1 MAQPRKMLLVDDNDE
16 SRYQLQ
22 TLLEFAGEKVVT
34 RTCEKTITNIED
46 NLFALVINANSL
58 GDYSLETITEK
69 YPHTPIILVDSNKNH
84 PLIQQQHDWRVIGSL
99 ALPLKYPDMMALIR
113 KCESFKPEDLPSQ
126 TINSGNTEVLFK
138 KLVGKTPEITKV
150 RENILQ
156 LTDSDVNVLI
166 TGESGSG
173 KEMVAKNIHYLSK
186 RSNNKFV
193 AVNCGAIPSELL
205 ESELFGHEKG
215 AFTGAMTKRLG
226 RFEVAQGGTLF
237 LDEIGDMPLPM
248 QVKLL
253 RVLEDRTYERVGSN
267 TPIKADVRVIA
278 ATHCNLRK
286 AILEGR
292 FREDLY
298 YRLNVFPI
306 EIPPLRARKEDIPLI
321 VQNLLQTLE
330 ARHKKKIRLSSTALK
345 ALNDYDWPGN
355 IRELSNLLER
365 LTVEFSNQLID
376 AAEISQKLKQQGR
389 ITPSRIPEARLPEG
403 DFDLKELLSNLEAN
417 YIKLALE
424 ESDGTVSRA
433 AQRLGLGRTTLVE
446 KMRKYQIDRD
456 DISETDS

>member
-156 LTDSDVNVLI
+156 NS
-166 TGESGSG
+166 
-173 KEMVAKNIHYLSK
+173 
-186 RSNNKFV
+186 
-193 AVNCGAIPSELL
+193 
-205 ESELFGHEKG
+205 
-215 AFTGAMTKRLG
+215 
-226 RFEVAQGGTLF
+226 
-237 LDEIGDMPLPM
+237 
-248 QVKLL
+248 
-253 RVLEDRTYERVGSN
+253 
-267 TPIKADVRVIA
+267 
-278 ATHCNLRK
+278 
-286 AILEGR
+286 
-292 FREDLY
+292 
-298 YRLNVFPI
+298 
-306 EIPPLRARKEDIPLI
+306 
-321 VQNLLQTLE
+321 
-330 ARHKKKIRLSSTALK
+330 
-345 ALNDYDWPGN
+345 
-355 IRELSNLLER
+355 
-365 LTVEFSNQLID
+365 
-376 AAEISQKLKQQGR
+376 
-389 ITPSRIPEARLPEG
+389 
-403 DFDLKELLSNLEAN
+403 
-417 YIKLALE
+417 
-424 ESDGTVSRA
+424 
-433 AQRLGLGRTTLVE
+433 
-446 KMRKYQIDRD
+446 
-456 DISETDS
+456 